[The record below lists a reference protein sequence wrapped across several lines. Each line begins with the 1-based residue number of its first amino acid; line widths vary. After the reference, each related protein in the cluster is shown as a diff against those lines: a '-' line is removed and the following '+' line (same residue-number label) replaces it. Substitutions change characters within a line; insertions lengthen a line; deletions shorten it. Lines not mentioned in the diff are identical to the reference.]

1 MNEFRPRIL
10 VFSTDNV
17 SDPGIDLAGRN
28 KLHYPA
34 SVFVVTL
41 PCSSAIKPRWITRA
55 IGRGFDGVFI
65 AADGSDCSYVPDC
78 TRRTAATVAAAQ
90 AQLKEK
96 ALEPARVKM
105 AAVCSVCAESFQKHM
120 ATFSEAL
127 RKLGPPQRG
136 PRQSA
141 AERPSGPPQR
151 GPSGPAAKGD

>member
-1 MNEFRPRIL
+1 MTEFKPRIL

-28 KLHYPA
+28 KMHYPA

-41 PCSSAIKPRWITRA
+41 PCSSAIKPRWIFHA
-55 IGRGFDGVFI
+55 LMNGFDGVFI

-78 TRRTAATVAAAQ
+78 TKRTAAAVAVAQ
-90 AQLKEK
+90 GLLKER

-120 ATFSEAL
+120 AAFSEAL
-127 RKLGPPQRG
+127 RKLG
-136 PRQSA
+136 
-141 AERPSGPPQR
+141 
-151 GPSGPAAKGD
+151 GPSRRPGQGA